1 MTGHALGAGLD
12 RETFLGLADVDA
24 FVTWLVDNLPTLQVD
39 LRVRSSSFVPGGLEA
54 QVIGI
59 EAVQA
64 CYRWKGDWATVSQL
78 LATLRQELRTQ
89 VQAGDHDGT
98 FKACVAILDWGNV
111 PSSAGYLDDLRQQG
125 VLVQY
130 LQDIAPLLSPK
141 GNQRLSDLTRAA
153 IPRFNSGL
161 TKVHALLDDAGS
173 PIYDGRVGAAIAM
186 LYHLYRASPAAVGYA
201 DHRMFG
207 WGPGY
212 ETPGADRQRQIR
224 NPRLLA
230 RGLIGTPQLLG
241 HASPHIWARR
251 QVILGW
257 IMREVLARSGLFRQ
271 EGADLAGRCHM
282 LESSLFMVGYDLRCL
297 VPGGWLIPD
306 PVRTPRASPDES
318 AGTAQQK

>member
-1 MTGHALGAGLD
+1 MRVNTLGAGLN
-12 RETFLGLADVDA
+12 REAFLGLADVDA
-24 FVTWLVDNLPTLQVD
+24 FVTWLVANLPSLQVD
-39 LRVRSSSFVPGGLEA
+39 LRVRASSFVPGGLEA
-54 QVIGI
+54 QVTGI

-64 CYRWKGDWATVSQL
+64 CYRWNGNWATVSQL

-89 VQAGDHDGT
+89 LLAGDQEAAY
-98 FKACVAILDWGNV
+98 KACVAILDWGNV
-111 PSSAGYLDDLRQQG
+111 PSSAGYLDGLRQQG
-125 VLVQY
+125 LLVQY
-130 LQDIAPLLSPK
+130 LQDIAPLLSPA
-141 GNQRLSDLTRAA
+141 GNQRLSDLTRTA

-186 LYHLYRASPAAVGYA
+186 LYHLYRDSPAAVGDA

-230 RGLIGTPQLLG
+230 RGFNGTPQLLG

-257 IMREVLARSGLFRQ
+257 IMRAVLARSGLFRS
-271 EGADLAGRCHM
+271 EGVDLAGRCHM
-282 LESSLFMVGYDLRCL
+282 LESALFTLGYDLRCL
-297 VPGGWLIPD
+297 VQDGWLIPD
-306 PVRTPRASPDES
+306 PVRTMRAK
-318 AGTAQQK
+318 AL